1 MAKLEVRS
9 KANGAVGKQLE
20 TNFGR
25 VHQREHGSLV
35 VGSGP
40 GQWHIFADVGTQA
53 SVLAELQE
61 LTEASEELATVVDL
75 THGRALFRLSGTETP
90 ELLSKICALEFA
102 DDVIQD
108 GSALRSSVAGVVTDI
123 VRNDINGVRSYLVH
137 CERSAGQYL
146 WNTLLDAGAEYRI
159 EEAGFSAA

>member
-1 MAKLEVRS
+1 MAK
-9 KANGAVGKQLE
+9 QLQAK
-20 TNFGR
+20 FGR
-25 VHQREHGSLV
+25 VHQREQGSLV

-61 LTEASEELATVVDL
+61 LTEASEDLATVVDL
-75 THGRALFRLSGTETP
+75 THGRALFRLTGAEAH

-102 DDVIQD
+102 DDVIPD

-123 VRNDINGVRSYLVH
+123 V
-137 CERSAGQYL
+137 
-146 WNTLLDAGAEYRI
+146 
-159 EEAGFSAA
+159 

>member
-1 MAKLEVRS
+1 
-9 KANGAVGKQLE
+9 NGGVGKQLV

-25 VHQREHGSLV
+25 VHQGEQGCLV
-35 VGSGP
+35 VGSGVVL
-40 GQWHIFADVGTQA
+40 WYIFAYVGTQA

-61 LTEASEELATVVDL
+61 LCWTSEELDSVVDL
-75 THGRALFRLSGTETP
+75 THGRDLLRLSGTETP

-102 DDVIQD
+102 DDVIPD

-159 EEAGFSAA
+159 EEAGFSA